1 MLEKI
6 ENHIHIL
13 IPARGG
19 SKRIPNKNIINLCE
33 KPLIHYAIEESLK
46 ITKNVFVSTESEKI
60 KAICKKY
67 KVSIID
73 RPEELATDTSS
84 TNSVVYHFL
93 KNRDVK
99 YFAVVQPTAPLL
111 TAAFLKKGFEMIS
124 DVKYNSIISVCEKK
138 EFYWNDAGEP
148 MNFCIG
154 KKPRTQDVKAWYA
167 ENGAFYITSKE
178 DFLKEHALVRGRVGF
193 VEMPKMDSID
203 IDGYEDLE
211 IARAFMKFRINASG
225 PKYERVEK

>member
-1 MLEKI
+1 M
-6 ENHIHIL
+6 HIL

-33 KPLIHYAIEESLK
+33 KPLIHYTIEESLK
-46 ITKNVFVSTESEKI
+46 VTKNVFVSTESDKI

-67 KVSIID
+67 NVSIID

-99 YFAVVQPTAPLL
+99 FFAVVQPTAPLL

-124 DVKYNSIISVCEKK
+124 DIKYNSIISVCEKK

-178 DFLKEHALVRGRVGF
+178 DFMNNRRLANEKVGF
-193 VEMPKMDSID
+193 VLMPEINSID
-203 IDGYEDLE
+203 IDTYDDLE
-211 IARAFMKFRINASG
+211 MARAILNGR
-225 PKYERVEK
+225 E